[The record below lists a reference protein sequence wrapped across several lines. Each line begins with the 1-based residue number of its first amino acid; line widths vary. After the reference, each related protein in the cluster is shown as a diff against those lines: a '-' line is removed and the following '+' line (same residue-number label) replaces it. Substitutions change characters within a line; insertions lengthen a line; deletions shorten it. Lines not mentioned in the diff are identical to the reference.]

1 MGTTEN
7 NKTLSIVLK
16 ALGIIMTLGCIL
28 ALIVAST
35 TQWVI
40 PRYNGSIHWFALV
53 LLVGLNLWLLGA
65 LYRRSYNLNDKGKR
79 SLGYQASFLIIFILV
94 CLVEVFW
101 ANPVIASLDLSLSE
115 ITSGLLGALLGTGI
129 GLYLRSKNRELS
141 E

>member
-16 ALGIIMTLGCIL
+16 ALGIIIVLGFVL
-28 ALIVAST
+28 ALIAACT
-35 TQWVI
+35 TQWEI
-40 PRYNGSIHWFALV
+40 PSYNGNRHWFNLS

-65 LYRRSYNLNDKGKR
+65 IYRRSYNLNDKGKR
-79 SLGYQASFLIIFILV
+79 GLGYQTGFLIIFILV

-101 ANPVIASLDLSLSE
+101 ANPVIPRLDLSLSE
-115 ITSGLLGALLGTGI
+115 ITPGLLGGLFGTGI
-129 GLYLRSKNRELS
+129 GLYFRSKNKELS

>member
-7 NKTLSIVLK
+7 NKTLSTVLK
-16 ALGIIMTLGCIL
+16 ALGIIIVLGFII
-28 ALIVAST
+28 ALIAACT
-35 TQWVI
+35 TQWKI
-40 PRYNGSIHWFALV
+40 PSYNGNRHWFILS

-65 LYRRSYNLNDKGKR
+65 IYRRSYNLNDKGKR
-79 SLGYQASFLIIFILV
+79 SLGYQTGFLIFFILV

-101 ANPVIASLDLSLSE
+101 ANQVIPSLDLSLSE
-115 ITSGLLGALLGTGI
+115 ITPGLLGGLLGTGI